1 MLQQRSEILSA
12 STKTQWSQINK
23 YFLKKELLQLNNKKQ
38 TTHKEDQHGIGN
50 PHRQNQWMTS
60 NHSCHVT
67 DNTGGGSL
75 CHCDTTLNYKKAVL

>member
-38 TTHKEDQHGIGN
+38 TTQLKMEKI
-50 PHRQNQWMTS
+50 WM
-60 NHSCHVT
+60 
-67 DNTGGGSL
+67 DN
-75 CHCDTTLNYKKAVL
+75 